1 MHRKASYM
9 QTIRDHILH
18 RNLWS
23 FIPFPVISSLQKSSS
38 YLMPV
43 EFPAGTEHF
52 MSRDL
57 SHVRIQT
64 DRSVNSV
71 IILILGFLQIF
82 QRQEA
87 DFSDSFFC
95 RHFDYLIWF
104 AFALFY
110 TRAVRKI
117 RLLEHILQDSHFCLF
132 WKLQKAVDILLF
144 FSYIYSSLPAI
155 CSIHLNI
162 IFPDKKCIDIR
173 CFLIILIIQNSLAN
187 LCRLLSNIDR
197 RLRSGPG
204 DH

>member
-1 MHRKASYM
+1 MLYSGGRVHRKASYM

-71 IILILGFLQIF
+71 IILILGFIQIF

-104 AFALFY
+104 AFALFIQEQFARY
-110 TRAVRKI
+110 VFWNTYCKI
-117 RLLEHILQDSHFCLF
+117 HTSASSGSSKRLWISFCFFHIFIPHCQPFVPYISTLSFPI
-132 WKLQKAVDILLF
+132 KNVSIYVV
-144 FSYIYSSLPAI
+144 FS
-155 CSIHLNI
+155 
-162 IFPDKKCIDIR
+162 
-173 CFLIILIIQNSLAN
+173 
-187 LCRLLSNIDR
+187 
-197 RLRSGPG
+197 
-204 DH
+204 

>member
-64 DRSVNSV
+64 DRSVNS
-71 IILILGFLQIF
+71 
-82 QRQEA
+82 
-87 DFSDSFFC
+87 
-95 RHFDYLIWF
+95 
-104 AFALFY
+104 
-110 TRAVRKI
+110 RAVRKI